1 MRRMNTVASAWGG
14 AVLLAAGLA
23 TAQITI
29 YKQPDFTGGDRT
41 IRESVTDLKGT
52 GFNDQASSAVV
63 KSGRWEL
70 CSQPEFKGDCM
81 VLGPGEHARLD
92 AKLFHRVE
100 SIREVQPAP
109 VARNEPYGT
118 APIARG
124 EPFGRDAYRDQRYS
138 ALEVYTEPA
147 FRGRPL
153 RFDRDDS
160 FVERRRA
167 EEGIASLVV
176 NEGTW
181 QVCSDADYRGRCRTF
196 EPGRYPRMG
205 RFENTP
211 IGSLRRIG

>member
-1 MRRMNTVASAWGG
+1 MKRNV
-14 AVLLAAGLA
+14 LA
-23 TAQITI
+23 TVIGSSFLLGAGAASAQITI
-29 YKQPDFTGGDRT
+29 YKQPNFAGAERT
-41 IRESVTDLKGT
+41 LNESAADLQGT
-52 GFNDQASSAVV
+52 GFNDQASSAIVR
-63 KSGRWEL
+63 SGRWEL
-70 CSQPEFKGDCM
+70 CTQPGFKGDCM

-100 SIREVQPAP
+100 SVREIQP
-109 VARNEPYGT
+109 

-124 EPFGRDAYRDQRYS
+124 EPYGRDPYRDRRYS

-160 FVERRRA
+160 YVDRRRA
-167 EEGIASLVV
+167 DEGIASLVV
-176 NEGTW
+176 NVGVW
-181 QVCSDADYRGRCRTF
+181 QLCSDADYRGRCRTF
-196 EPGRYPRMG
+196 EPGRYPRVG

>member
-1 MRRMNTVASAWGG
+1 MRRMNIVASAVGG
-14 AVLLAAGLA
+14 ALLLAAGLA
-23 TAQITI
+23 SAQITI
-29 YKQPDFTGGDRT
+29 YKQPNFGGGDKT
-41 IRESVTDLKGT
+41 FHESMTDLKGT
-52 GFNDQASSAVV
+52 GFYDQASSAVV

-70 CSQPEFKGDCM
+70 CSQPAFKGDCM

-100 SIREVQPAP
+100 SIREVQA
-109 VARNEPYGT
+109 

-124 EPFGRDAYRDQRYS
+124 EPYGRDAYPNRYS
-138 ALEVYTEPA
+138 ALEVYTAPR
-147 FRGRPL
+147 FQGRPL

-160 FVERRRA
+160 YVDRRRA
-167 EEGIASLVV
+167 DEGIASLVV

>member
-1 MRRMNTVASAWGG
+1 MRRTSIAASALGG
-14 AVLLAAGLA
+14 ALLLAAGLA
-23 TAQITI
+23 SAQITI
-29 YKQPDFTGGDRT
+29 YKQPNFTGGERT
-41 IRESVTDLKGT
+41 IRETVPDLQGT

-70 CSQPEFKGDCM
+70 CTQPDFKGDCM

-100 SIREVQPAP
+100 SIREVRA
-109 VARNEPYGT
+109 

-124 EPFGRDAYRDQRYS
+124 EPYGREAYPPRDQRYS

-160 FVERRRA
+160 YVERRRA

-176 NEGTW
+176 NEGVW
-181 QVCSDADYRGRCRTF
+181 QVCSEADYRGRCRTF

-205 RFENTP
+205 RYENTP